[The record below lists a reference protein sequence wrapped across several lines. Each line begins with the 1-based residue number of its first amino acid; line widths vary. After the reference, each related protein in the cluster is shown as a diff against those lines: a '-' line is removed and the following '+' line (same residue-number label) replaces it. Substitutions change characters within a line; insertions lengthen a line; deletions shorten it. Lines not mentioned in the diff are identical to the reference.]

1 MRKMLCEN
9 CGKREATTHIKHV
22 ENGEARQLD
31 LCSECAASLGYDDIF
46 GDFGFNLSELFTN
59 FFGDN
64 TARLPD
70 KTVRCEKCG
79 SSFND
84 IVKTGK
90 VGCAECYR
98 TFYNKLLPSIRRIH
112 GKASHSGKTPAN
124 LKEIKKPTKE
134 DTIKRLSD
142 EMQSAVDTQDFEQAA
157 VLRDRI
163 KQLKEGD

>member
-1 MRKMLCEN
+1 MLCEN

-31 LCSECAASLGYDDIF
+31 LCSECASSLGYDDLF
-46 GDFGFNLSELFTN
+46 GGFGFNLSELFTN

-70 KTVRCEKCG
+70 KTARCENCG
-79 SSFND
+79 ASFNE

-98 TFYNKLLPSIRRIH
+98 TFYNKLLPSIRQIH
-112 GKASHSGKTPAN
+112 GKVTHLGKVPTN
-124 LKEIKKPTKE
+124 LSEVKKPSKE
-134 DTIKRLSD
+134 EIINRLNQ
-142 EMQSAVDTQDFEQAA
+142 ELQSAVDTQDFEQAA

-163 KQLKEGD
+163 KQLKEGE